1 MSSAHHRGC
10 SRSSESRAISLS
22 TGGAGCSEAPPSVAP
37 VWGSTQQRLC
47 INRAPHTLVPTRRCP
62 MEVLAPRCCGLDIHQ
77 NTAVAC
83 LMTTEEGQQPVKEL
97 RTFRAMTVAL
107 LA

>member
-1 MSSAHHRGC
+1 
-10 SRSSESRAISLS
+10 
-22 TGGAGCSEAPPSVAP
+22 
-37 VWGSTQQRLC
+37 
-47 INRAPHTLVPTRRCP
+47 
-62 MEVLAPRCCGLDIHQ
+62 MEVLAPRCCGLDSHQ

-83 LMTTEEGQQPVKEL
+83 LMTTEEGQQPGKEL

>member
-1 MSSAHHRGC
+1 
-10 SRSSESRAISLS
+10 
-22 TGGAGCSEAPPSVAP
+22 
-37 VWGSTQQRLC
+37 
-47 INRAPHTLVPTRRCP
+47 